1 LTLLLVGD
9 NGREEACDAI
19 ALAKLLAKLLA
30 ADLTRGGVVSER
42 QRADHG
48 GGGATSTGGK
58 TPAPEVHVNGSP
70 ARVLH
75 ELAESRDAA
84 MLVLGS
90 SHRAGPG
97 RILAGS
103 VAARL
108 LQGGP
113 CPIAVAP
120 RGLAE
125 QAPGEPR
132 VIGVAFD
139 GSPESRSALELA
151 ALLGETAHAALRV
164 ISAYPGPPPL
174 GERASPDGPTAYE
187 RFQDTLR
194 EAVRPLPGELRAEPR
209 FRSGDP
215 ASVLIGESELGLDLM
230 VMGSRG
236 YGPLRSV
243 LLGSVSE
250 AVVRAAACPVIIVP
264 RGAQPP
270 RRTRHAAELARDR
283 NP

>member
-9 NGREEACDAI
+9 NGREEARDAI
-19 ALAKLLAKLLA
+19 ALAELLAQPLA
-30 ADLTRGGVVSER
+30 ADLARVRVVSER
-42 QRADHG
+42 APADQSG
-48 GGGATSTGGK
+48 SSATLTSGTG
-58 TPAPEVHVNGSP
+58 PSSEIHVGGSP

-75 ELAESRDAA
+75 ELAKSRGAA

-97 RILAGS
+97 RLLAGS

-120 RGLAE
+120 RGFAE
-125 QAPGEPR
+125 QAFGEPR

-139 GSPESRSALELA
+139 DSPESRSALELA
-151 ALLGETAHAALRV
+151 ALLGEATSAALRV
-164 ISAYPGPPPL
+164 ISVYKGPPPPQQ
-174 GERASPDGPTAYE
+174 RDWPDAPTAYE
-187 RFQDTLR
+187 QVQDALR
-194 EAVRPLPGELRAEPR
+194 RAVRSLPGEVRAEPR
-209 FRSGDP
+209 LRSGDP
-215 ASVLIGESELGLDLM
+215 ASVLVGESALGLDLL
-230 VMGSRG
+230 VMGSRS

-250 AVVRAAACPVIIVP
+250 AVVRAAACPVIVVP
-264 RGAQPP
+264 RAAQPP
-270 RRTRHAAELARDR
+270 RGNGR
-283 NP
+283 

>member
-1 LTLLLVGD
+1 LTLLIVGD
-9 NGREEACDAI
+9 NGREEARDAI
-19 ALAKLLAKLLA
+19 ALAKLLAQLLA
-30 ADLTRGGVVSER
+30 ADLTRIRVVSER
-42 QRADHG
+42 QQADLAG
-48 GGGATSTGGK
+48 GGTTSTGGK
-58 TPAPEVHVNGSP
+58 TPAPEVHVGGSP

-97 RILAGS
+97 RILAGG
-103 VAARL
+103 VAGNL

-120 RGLAE
+120 RGFAE

-139 GSPESRSALELA
+139 DSPESRSALELA
-151 ALLGETAHAALRV
+151 ARLGKAANAALRV
-164 ISAYPGPPPL
+164 ISVYPGVPPPS
-174 GERASPDGPTAYE
+174 GRASPDGPTAYE
-187 RFQDTLR
+187 QAEDALR
-194 EAVRPLPGELRAEPR
+194 RAVRPLPSELRAEPR
-209 FRSGDP
+209 LRSGIP
-215 ASVLIGESELGLDLM
+215 ASVLIDETELGVDLM

-236 YGPLRSV
+236 YGPLRCV

-264 RGAQPP
+264 RGGSAG
-270 RRTRHAAELARDR
+270 R
-283 NP
+283 

>member
-9 NGREEACDAI
+9 NGSEEARDAI
-19 ALAKLLAKLLA
+19 ALARLLAQLLT
-30 ADLTRGGVVSER
+30 ADLTRVGVVSER
-42 QRADHG
+42 HRADQA

-58 TPAPEVHVNGSP
+58 TPVPEVHVSGSP

-90 SHRAGPG
+90 SHRAAPG
-97 RILAGS
+97 RILAGG
-103 VAARL
+103 VAGRL
-108 LQGGP
+108 LHGGP

-120 RGLAE
+120 RGFAAG
-125 QAPGEPR
+125 APGGPR

-139 GSPESRSALELA
+139 DSLESRSALELA
-151 ALLGETAHAALRV
+151 ARLGEAANAALRV
-164 ISAYPGPPPL
+164 IYVYPGVPPAA
-174 GERASPDGPTAYE
+174 GRASPDGPTPYE
-187 RFQDTLR
+187 QAEDALR
-194 EAVRPLPGELRAEPR
+194 RAVRPLSSELRAEPR
-209 FRSGDP
+209 FRSGIP
-215 ASVLIGESELGLDLM
+215 ASVLIDESELGLDLM

-250 AVVRAAACPVIIVP
+250 ELVRAAACPVVIVP
-264 RGAQPP
+264 RG
-270 RRTRHAAELARDR
+270 RSARQD
-283 NP
+283 